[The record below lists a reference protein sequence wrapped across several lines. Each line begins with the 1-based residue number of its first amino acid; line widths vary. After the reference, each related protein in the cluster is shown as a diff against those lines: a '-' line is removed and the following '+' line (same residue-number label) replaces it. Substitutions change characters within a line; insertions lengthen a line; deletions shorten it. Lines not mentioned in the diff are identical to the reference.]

1 MLKRLDR
8 YIIQRFMV
16 TFIVALGLFT
26 LIIIIFDVSEKLDD
40 FVEKQAPIK
49 EIIFGYYLNFIPF
62 ILNLFSPFFVFL
74 TVIFFTSKLAEK
86 SEIVAMLA
94 SGVTYNRFLRPYII
108 VSLVFGAFSFLLN
121 AWIIPRSDKI
131 RVVFEN
137 RYIRNLDNDF
147 KENIIR
153 QIKPGVVMSLG
164 SFNRMDSTG
173 YNLNLEWIDQGKVV
187 KKLYAERINWSPKK
201 KKWRIF
207 NYRYRSIYNNGSEK
221 LRFGEYQD
229 TMIPFNP
236 TDFFRRDDDV
246 QSFNMK
252 ELDTYI
258 ELEKMRGTG
267 RAFFYI
273 TEKYR
278 RYSAPFSL
286 FLLTFIGVCVSSSK
300 KRGGI
305 GVNLAVGLFISFAY
319 LFIIQW
325 FISYGS
331 NGSMPPALAV
341 WLPNLMFIPI
351 ALYFY
356 RTAQK

>member
-1 MLKRLDR
+1 
-8 YIIQRFMV
+8 MV

-49 EIIFGYYLNFIPF
+49 DIIFKYYLNFIPF

-94 SGVTYNRFLRPYII
+94 SGVTYNRFLRPYIL
-108 VSLVFGAFSFLLN
+108 VSLVFGAFSFMLN

-207 NYRYRSIYNNGSEK
+207 NYRYRNIYNNGTEK

-252 ELDTYI
+252 ELDVYI
-258 ELEKMRGTG
+258 DLEKMRGTG

-278 RYSAPFSL
+278 RYAAPFSL

-341 WLPNLMFIPI
+341 WLPNIMFIPI

>member
-49 EIIFGYYLNFIPF
+49 DIIFKYYLNFIPF

-173 YNLNLEWIDQGKVV
+173 YNLNIEWIDQGKVV

-207 NYRYRSIYNNGSEK
+207 NYRYRNIYNNGTEK

-341 WLPNLMFIPI
+341 WLPNIMFIPI

>member
-1 MLKRLDR
+1 
-8 YIIQRFMV
+8 MV

>member
-1 MLKRLDR
+1 LKKLDK
-8 YIIQRFMV
+8 YIVKRFLT
-16 TFIVALGLFT
+16 TFSVALGLFT
-26 LIIIIFDVSEKLDD
+26 LIIVIFDVSEKLDD
-40 FVEKQAPIK
+40 FVEKQAPVK
-49 EIIFGYYLNFIPF
+49 AIIFSYYLNFIPF

-94 SGVTYNRFLRPYII
+94 SGVTYNRFLKPYLM
-108 VSLVFGAFSFLLN
+108 VALVLGALSFILN
-121 AWIIPRSDKI
+121 SWIIPRSDKE
-131 RVVFEN
+131 RVKFEN
-137 RYIRNLDNDF
+137 RYIRNLDNEY

-164 SFNRMDSTG
+164 NFNLMDSSG
-173 YNLNLEWIDQGKVV
+173 YNLNLEWIDNGKVV
-187 KKLYAERINWSPKK
+187 KKLYADRINWWAKK
-201 KKWRIF
+201 QKWRIH
-207 NYRYRSIYNNGSEK
+207 NYRYRVINNDGTES
-221 LRFGEYQD
+221 LRMGEFQD
-229 TMIPFNP
+229 TLIPFNP
-236 TDFFRRDDDV
+236 ADFFRRDDDV

-267 RAFFYI
+267 RAFFYV

-278 RYSAPFSL
+278 RYAAPFSL
-286 FLLTFIGVCVSSSK
+286 LLLSFIGVCVSSSK

-305 GVNLAVGLFISFAY
+305 GVNLAVGLFVSFAY

-341 WLPNLMFIPI
+341 WLPNLLFVPL
-351 ALYFY
+351 AFYFY
-356 RTAQK
+356 SSAQK

>member
-1 MLKRLDR
+1 
-8 YIIQRFMV
+8 MV
-16 TFIVALGLFT
+16 TFVVALGLFT

-40 FVEKQAPIK
+40 FVEKKAPLRA
-49 EIIFGYYLNFIPF
+49 IIIGYYFNFIPF

-94 SGVTYNRFLRPYII
+94 SGVTYNRFLRPYI
-108 VSLVFGAFSFLLN
+108 LVASFFGAITFVLN
-121 AWIIPRSDKI
+121 AWVIPRSDKI
-131 RVVFEN
+131 RVTFEN
-137 RYIRNLDNDF
+137 QYIRNLNDEY

-153 QIKPGVVMSLG
+153 QIEPGVVMSLG
-164 SFNRMDSTG
+164 SFNRMDSIG
-173 YNLNLEWIDQGKVV
+173 FNLNIEWIQNGKIV
-187 KKLYAERINWSPKK
+187 KKLYADRIEWEPKK
-201 KKWRIF
+201 LKWRLS
-207 NYRYRSIYNNGSEK
+207 NYRYRNIYSDGTEK
-221 LRFGEYQD
+221 LRLGESQD
-229 TMIPFNP
+229 TLIPFNP

-267 RAFFYI
+267 RSFFYT

-278 RYSAPFSL
+278 RYAAPFSL
-286 FLLTFIGVCVSSSK
+286 LLLTFIGVCVSSSK
-300 KRGGI
+300 KRGGM

-325 FISYGS
+325 FVSYGS
-331 NGSMPPALAV
+331 NGTMLPLLSV
-341 WLPNLMFIPI
+341 WLPNILFLPI
-351 ALYFY
+351 AFYFY
-356 RTAQK
+356 VTTQK